1 MHRISRVVFTSP
13 LPTPASEC
21 LRMNDS
27 SSSRVAQL
35 TTHLH
40 TMTSTSSGAAPWR
53 EAFLSHISTMDSPEF
68 VLSTIRRVT
77 SPPAPQRPGS
87 RSGSIPHLFN
97 NLYAPRARTC
107 VYRGLWADMQRNS
120 KNTAPENPK
129 VWTSDCLT
137 FTTDLRMDKMAELFE
152 GSLVGEEFGG
162 RGGPQ
167 SPTTTKVGEELWEEE
182 LRHERGKSTEK
193 KVKSREEKL
202 KGSGGG
208 APVEACFW
216 MKEPGTQ
223 WRVRGRAYV
232 VAPDVESS
240 IEGREVVSI
249 LKDRMRRVG
258 EDGKWSFKTELTA
271 HFGNLSPG
279 MRGTFR
285 NPPPGRNMK
294 EPVGEGLGLGQKVD
308 DNEDEIARKNFR
320 VVVILPEEIDRADL
334 SDPAHPRRW
343 VYTFVGSGEGQSGE
357 EGVVREGEWE
367 KVEVWP

>member
-1 MHRISRVVFTSP
+1 MHRISRVVCTSP
-13 LPTPASEC
+13 LSTPASKC
-21 LRMNDS
+21 QRMNAP
-27 SSSRVAQL
+27 SSSRVTRL

-40 TMTSTSSGAAPWR
+40 TMASNSSAAAPWR
-53 EAFLSHISTMDSPEF
+53 QDFLSHISTMDSPEF

-77 SPPAPQRPGS
+77 SPPAAQ

-107 VYRGLWADMQRNS
+107 IYRGLWADMQRNS

-137 FTTDLRMDKMAELFE
+137 FTTDVRMDKMEELFE

-167 SPTTTKVGEELWEEE
+167 SPTTSKVGEELWEEE
-182 LRHERGKSTEK
+182 LRLERGKRTEK
-193 KVKSREEKL
+193 KVKSREDKV

-240 IEGREVVSI
+240 VEGGEVVGI

-258 EDGKWSFKTELTA
+258 DDGKWSFATELTA
-271 HFGNLSPG
+271 HFGNLSPA

-285 NPPPGRNMK
+285 HPPPGRNVN

-308 DNEDEIARKNFR
+308 DYEDEIARKHFR
-320 VVVILPEEIDRADL
+320 VVVILPEEIDRTDL
-334 SDPAHPRRW
+334 SDPEHPRRW
-343 VYTFVGSGEGQSGE
+343 VYTFVGSGEGQRGK
-357 EGVVREGEWE
+357 EGVVRDGEWE